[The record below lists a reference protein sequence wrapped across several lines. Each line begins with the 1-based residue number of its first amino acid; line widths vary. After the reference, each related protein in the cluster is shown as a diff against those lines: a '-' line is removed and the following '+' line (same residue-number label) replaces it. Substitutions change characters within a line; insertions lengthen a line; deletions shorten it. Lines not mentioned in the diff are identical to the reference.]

1 MPHPL
6 EHKLRYN
13 SDLHNKVRDAVL
25 ARESMSKRKMA
36 ERHPAWDRAEEDYRA
51 YIPESVEDKRRK
63 AQRSTGKRHYTDI
76 FVSYSYASLLAAHTY
91 WTSVFFSRTPVFQLQ
106 SRHGKGE
113 MAALPMETLVDYQV
127 SVGGH
132 IIPYYVWLLDTGKYG
147 LGVLGNHWLE
157 ERSVISSYEE
167 EPAIDEETGLA
178 IEGRTRTVKVQNEV
192 EGYKGN
198 KVFNIRPYDWLP
210 DTRKSLS
217 NFQKGEFCGHTT
229 QEGWN
234 AIVKDPR
241 YFNREA
247 LRRMKTDNNASTRDN
262 VGSAQ
267 IELPD
272 VTTAM
277 GFEDIKDPGSTEL
290 LVMGVE
296 LIPKDWGLD
305 TDEYPEK
312 WIFIIADKRIIID
325 ARPMGHLHNQ
335 WPYDIL
341 LYEVDGYGLNPRGLM
356 EIAQPVNDGLSWLVN
371 SHFFNVRR
379 ALNDQVIM
387 DPSRLNIKDMTDG
400 GPGKIIRVRPSAYG
414 QDPKTMF
421 SQMVIPDIT
430 ASHLRDTQML
440 SELMQRVT
448 GVNDNIMGQVN
459 PRGRKTATEIRTSS
473 TFGINRLKTQAEFF
487 SATGFQPLATKLI
500 QNTQQYYDGTQ
511 MFRVAGT
518 QAGELQYIEIT
529 PESIAG
535 FYDFL
540 PVDGTLP
547 IDRFAQV
554 ALWKDFF
561 ATISQISP
569 LLLEFDL
576 GKLFGYVAQLAGLK
590 NVDEFRVQSVEK
602 GRLQAQVQQGNLV
615 PIGGTNGGARGAG
628 TPSVPTSGLG

>member
-6 EHKLRYN
+6 EQKLRYN

-25 ARESMSKRKMA
+25 ARLNMSQRKMA
-36 ERHPAWDRAEEDYRA
+36 ERHPVWDRAEEDYRA
-51 YIPESVEDKRRK
+51 YTPESVEDKRRK
-63 AQRSTGKRHYTDI
+63 SQRSTGKRHYTDI

-113 MAALPMETLVDYQV
+113 MAALPMETLLDYQV

-132 IIPYYVWLLDTGKYG
+132 TIPYYVWLLDTGKYG
-147 LGVLGNHWLE
+147 LGVIGHHWVE
-157 ERSVISSYEE
+157 ERTVISEFQE
-167 EPAIDEETGLA
+167 VPAIDEDTGLP
-178 IEGRTRTVKVQNEV
+178 IEGRTKTEKVVSEV

-198 KVFNIRPYDWLP
+198 KVFNIRPYDWYP

-217 NFQKGEFCGHTT
+217 NFQKGEFCGHITK
-229 QEGWN
+229 EGWN
-234 AIVKDPR
+234 TIVKDPR

-247 LRRMKTDNNASTRDN
+247 LRNMKKDNRATEYDN
-262 VGSAQ
+262 TGSSQ
-267 IELPD
+267 VTLPD
-272 VTTAM
+272 VSSPID
-277 GFEDIKDPGSTEL
+277 FEDIKDPGSTEL
-290 LVMGVE
+290 LVMYIE
-296 LIPKDWGLD
+296 LVPKEWKLD
-305 TDEYPEK
+305 TDDYPEK
-312 WIFIIADKRIIID
+312 WVFIIADKRIIID
-325 ARPMGHLHNQ
+325 ARPLGHLHNS
-335 WPYDIL
+335 WPYEAL

-500 QNTQQYYDGTQ
+500 QNTQQYYDGEQT
-511 MFRVAGT
+511 FRVAGT
-518 QAGELQYIEIT
+518 QAGDLRYIEIS
-529 PESIAG
+529 PESIVG
-535 FYDFL
+535 FFDFL

-561 ATISQISP
+561 GTISQIP
-569 LLLEFDL
+569 ALLMQFDL
-576 GKLFGYVAQLAGLK
+576 GKLFGYVGQLAGLK
-590 NVDEFRVQSVEK
+590 NIDEFRVSSMEQ
-602 GRLQAQVQQGNLV
+602 GQLQAQAQQGNLV
-615 PIGGTNGGARGAG
+615 PIGGTNGGARGTG
-628 TPSVPTSGLG
+628 TPSIPTSNLG